1 MIRVALRGMAQR
13 PLRTVL
19 TAIAIVLGVAM
30 MSAAFTAT
38 DTMRSAADSLST
50 DAYKGTDAVVS
61 APVAFDSSDGDIGG
75 SQPIPAS
82 TLERVKQV
90 PGVDVAVGDILEQ
103 AKIIGRDGKPV
114 GDGPWFGIGY
124 DAKAP
129 GGEKVNPLKL
139 QQGRWATGPGEVVI
153 DVSTASKQHKSIG
166 DRVSIATDAPAAPF
180 RVVGLARFGTV
191 ETLGTASVAVF
202 DLRAAQTLLDRP
214 NGYDDILVTA
224 KPGVSAPVL
233 RAQLKDSLG
242 PRFSVRS
249 AEEQDRFTFDGLKQF
264 VSIIKYIL
272 LAFGGIAILVGAFTI
287 FNALSIT
294 VAQRTRELA
303 LGRALGASRRQVL
316 RSVVAEAF
324 AMGVAASAVGLGLGV
339 LLAKGVMALFT
350 ASGIDLPRASLQFET
365 RTVVV
370 SMLVGTIVTVLAGLV
385 PALRATRVAPV
396 EAMREVDVFA
406 AARPSR
412 KTTVA
417 AAVIS
422 AIGLAALAYGL
433 FGKGLSAGD
442 RLFGMLGGSL
452 ALFVGT
458 GLASPRL
465 VQPISRFVAWPSRR
479 FGGVAG
485 RLASRNTVR
494 NPGRTAGMAA
504 ALMIGVAL
512 VTFVGVLGH
521 GLKTSATDR
530 IGSSVSASHVLAAE
544 DGYSD
549 FSADAARSVG
559 EVDGVTGVAVLRQRE
574 VRAFGKSAQVD
585 SVDPAVFSKAYS
597 YDWKTGSDAT
607 LRSLSGNG
615 VLVTDSFAKTH
626 KLKVGSAF
634 SVTAPTGRHVGV
646 VVRGIDK
653 TPAIDVLGMGAI
665 TMSASTF
672 ARSFPPTPTRLA
684 FVSTNGHVATD
695 SLKGALRAFPGTEV
709 RTTSAFADK
718 QAKELDP
725 LLGMLY
731 VLLGLAIVVSVFGI
745 INTLILSVVERTR
758 EIGLLRAVG
767 MSRRQIRRTIRH
779 ESVVTALIGAA
790 LGIGIG
796 LMLSALVC
804 AALAGDGL
812 VFAIP
817 VGSLVAFVTLS
828 VVLGVL
834 AAALPA
840 RRAAKLDVLGAL
852 AHT

>member
-1 MIRVALRGMAQR
+1 MIRVALRGMVQR
-13 PLRTVL
+13 PLRTAL

-38 DTMRSAADSLST
+38 DTMRAAANSLST
-50 DAYKGTDAVVS
+50 DAYSGTDAVVS
-61 APVAFDSSDGDIGG
+61 APVAFDSTEGDIGG
-75 SQPIPAS
+75 TQPIPAS

-90 PGVDVAVGDILEQ
+90 PGVGVAVGDITEQ
-103 AKIIGRDGKPV
+103 AKVIGRDGKPV
-114 GDGPWFGIGY
+114 GSGPWFGIGY

-129 GGEKVNPLKL
+129 GAEKVNPLKL
-139 QQGRWATGPGEVVI
+139 ESGRWAAGPGEVVL
-153 DVSTASKQHKSIG
+153 DVSTAKKQHLAIG
-166 DRVSIATDAPAAPF
+166 DRVRVATDAPTGPF
-180 RVVGLARFGTV
+180 RLVGTARFGTV
-191 ETLGTASVAVF
+191 ETLGTASVALF
-202 DLRAAQTLLDRP
+202 DLKAAQTLFDRA
-214 NGYDDILVTA
+214 NAYDDILVAA
-224 KPGVSAPVL
+224 KPGVDPAAL
-233 RAQLKDSLG
+233 RADVKQAVG
-242 PRFSVRS
+242 PHFAVRT

-316 RSVVAEAF
+316 RSVIAEAF
-324 AMGVAASAVGLGLGV
+324 VMGAAASAVGIAAGV
-339 LLAKGVMALFT
+339 GLAKGVIALFT
-350 ASGIDLPRASLQFET
+350 ATGLDLPRASLQFET
-365 RTVVV
+365 RTIIVGMV
-370 SMLVGTIVTVLAGLV
+370 VGTTVTVVAGLV

-396 EAMREVDVFA
+396 EAMREVDVFTTHRA
-406 AARPSR
+406 SR
-412 KTTVA
+412 RTTVA
-417 AAVIS
+417 AVVIS
-422 AIGLAALAYGL
+422 GIGLAALAYGL
-433 FGKGLSAGD
+433 FGSGLSAGD
-442 RLFGMLGGSL
+442 RLFGMLGGCL
-452 ALFVGT
+452 ALFIGT

-465 VQPISRFVAWPSRR
+465 VPPISRLVAWPSRR

-530 IGSSVSASHVLAAE
+530 INSSVNASHVLA
-544 DGYSD
+544 DQKNPGWSS
-549 FSADAARSVG
+549 FSPGAVG
-559 EVDGVTGVAVLRQRE
+559 AVGKVGGVTGVAAVKQRE
-574 VRAFGKSAQVD
+574 ARAFGTSAMVD
-585 SVDPAVFSKAYS
+585 SVDPASFSKVYS
-597 YDWKTGSDAT
+597 YDWKEGSDDT

-615 VLVTDSFAKTH
+615 VLVTDSFAKKH
-626 KLKVGSAF
+626 SLKVGSAF
-634 SVTAPTGRHVGV
+634 TVTSPTGKKVGV

-665 TMSASTF
+665 TMHAATFAKAFPPTQPRVAFVSGSASTGSLK
-672 ARSFPPTPTRLA
+672 AALASFP
-684 FVSTNGHVATD
+684 SI
-695 SLKGALRAFPGTEV
+695 EV
-709 RTTSAFADK
+709 KTTSGYADQ
-718 QAKELDP
+718 QAKSLDP

-745 INTLILSVVERTR
+745 INTLILAVVERTR

-796 LMLSALVC
+796 LVLSALVC
-804 AALAGDGL
+804 AALAGEGL
-812 VFAIP
+812 AFAIP
-817 VGSLVAFVTLS
+817 VGSLIAFVTLA
-828 VVLGVL
+828 VLLGVV